1 VHNYGAG
8 GTGYQAGLG
17 MAEDAVGRVGDVL
30 ERLREKS
37 RL

>member
-1 VHNYGAG
+1 
-8 GTGYQAGLG
+8 LG

-30 ERLREKS
+30 EVFKERS